1 MSELRE
7 AFQRQAPPAPSTHGW
22 ADRARARHRRRR
34 AAGGAVALGAVA
46 LLAVPLGVTL
56 LNNTGEPV
64 VPAEPAPTF
73 PTISAAEL
81 CDPFVPPSETA
92 SENIVAI
99 DELPDEP
106 ARVWLCPDAPDVSN
120 VVFPD
125 EPLTDPEAVSEAIAA
140 FNSYPDID
148 LAAIM
153 CTEEYRMTY
162 TAVFEYLDGQRLPVR
177 GELHG
182 CRLLYT
188 GPADEVHA
196 REGGEEFLNTLT
208 GLWATQR
215 AESDEP
221 ARLGPEACQGPTL
234 IPADPAAVVGGFAC
248 AVGPGGA
255 GPEEVLEIPSE
266 LASAIAALEL
276 GPLESMMGE
285 RLTRLALVDDAGGN
299 LTYLYDGEHVM
310 DESDWQRAAV
320 VDGDLKTQLDEL
332 HQQLGG

>member
-7 AFQRQAPPAPSTHGW
+7 AFQRQAPPAPPTHGW
-22 ADRARARHRRRR
+22 ADRARAKQRRRR
-34 AAGGAVALGAVA
+34 AAGGAVALGAVT
-46 LLAVPLGVTL
+46 LLAVPLGIAL
-56 LNNTGEPV
+56 LGNTGEPV

-73 PTISAAEL
+73 PTITAAEL

-92 SENIVAI
+92 DENIVAI
-99 DELPDEP
+99 DELPDAP

-125 EPLTDPEAVSEAIAA
+125 EPLTDPDAVSEAIAT

-215 AESDEP
+215 AESTTS
-221 ARLGPEACQGPTL
+221 ARLGPEACQGSTL
-234 IPADPAAVVGGFAC
+234 IPADPEALVGGYAC
-248 AVGPGGA
+248 SAGLDGSGA
-255 GPEEVLEIPSE
+255 AEALELPPELVDE
-266 LASAIAALEL
+266 LSALEL
-276 GPLESMMGE
+276 GPVEAMLGDRMI
-285 RLTRLALVDDAGGN
+285 RIALVDEAGGN
-299 LTYLYDGEHVM
+299 LAYLYDGEHLV
-310 DESDWQRAAV
+310 DERDWQRATAV
-320 VDGDLKTQLDEL
+320 EGELKTELDGLLEQLA
-332 HQQLGG
+332 G

>member
-7 AFQRQAPPAPSTHGW
+7 AFQRQAPPAPPTHGW
-22 ADRARARHRRRR
+22 ADRARAKQRRRR
-34 AAGGAVALGAVA
+34 AAGGAVALGAVT
-46 LLAVPLGVTL
+46 LLAVPLGIAL
-56 LNNTGEPV
+56 LGNTGEPV

-73 PTISAAEL
+73 PTITAAEL

-92 SENIVAI
+92 DENIVAI
-99 DELPDEP
+99 DELPDAP

-125 EPLTDPEAVSEAIAA
+125 EPLTDPDAVSEAIAT

-215 AESDEP
+215 AESDVS
-221 ARLGPEACQGPTL
+221 ARLGPEACTGPTL
-234 IPADPAAVVGGFAC
+234 VPAEPAAVVGGFVC
-248 AVGPGGA
+248 AVGPSGA
-255 GPEEVLEIPSE
+255 APEEVLEIPPE
-266 LASAIAALEL
+266 VATAVASLEF
-276 GPLESMMGE
+276 GPSDAMMGE
-285 RLTRLALVDDAGGN
+285 RLTRVALVDEAGGN
-299 LTYLYDGEHVM
+299 LSYLYDGERLV
-310 DESDWQRAAV
+310 DERDWLLAAV
-320 VDGDLKTQLDEL
+320 PEADLKSQLDDL
-332 HQQLGG
+332 RQQLGG

>member
-7 AFQRQAPPAPSTHGW
+7 AFQRQAPPAPPTHGW
-22 ADRARARHRRRR
+22 ADRARAKQRRRR
-34 AAGGAVALGAVA
+34 AAGGAVALGAVT
-46 LLAVPLGVTL
+46 LLAVPLGIAL
-56 LNNTGEPV
+56 LGNTGEPV

-73 PTISAAEL
+73 PTITAAEL

-92 SENIVAI
+92 DENIVAI
-99 DELPDEP
+99 DELPDAP

-162 TAVFEYLDGQRLPVR
+162 TAVFEYLDGRLLPVR

-208 GLWATQR
+208 GLWAAQR
-215 AESDEP
+215 AESDES
-221 ARLGPEACQGPTL
+221 ARLGPEACNGATL
-234 IPADPAAVVGGFAC
+234 IPAEPSGIVGGYAC
-248 AVGPGGA
+248 AA
-255 GPEEVLEIPSE
+255 GMDAAAPTEVVELPPELARSVAELDFGPSE
-266 LASAIAALEL
+266 AVMDGSWI
-276 GPLESMMGE
+276 
-285 RLTRLALVDDAGGN
+285 RVALVDESGGN
-299 LTYLYDGEHVM
+299 LSYLYDGEHLM
-310 DESDWQRAAV
+310 DERDWLSFATV
-320 VDGDLKTQLDEL
+320 EGSLKAELDSLREEL
-332 HQQLGG
+332 VG